1 MQMAGAHEIYVLG
14 GMQAV
19 GAMAL
24 GTQTV
29 RPVDMLVGP
38 GNAFLAL
45 SGSICSPV
53 RPGPG

>member
-1 MQMAGAHEIYVLG
+1 MAGAHEIYVLG

-53 RPGPG
+53 RPVPG